1 MGTHQLEVSKGRSI
15 AYQTSPGERRPTVVM
30 VPGLHSYTHM
40 NGNKAACLQR
50 YCDMNDLPCVVY
62 DHECYGES
70 DGDVK
75 DVTFSRWVEDAVS
88 VIDRL
93 TEVVISGGDTLLY
106 MTVP

>member
-1 MGTHQLEVSKGRSI
+1 
-15 AYQTSPGERRPTVVM
+15 
-30 VPGLHSYTHM
+30 
-40 NGNKAACLQR
+40 
-50 YCDMNDLPCVVY
+50 MNDLPCVVY

-93 TEVVISGGDTLLY
+93 TEVVTSGGDTLLY
-106 MTVP
+106 MTVLLF

>member
-1 MGTHQLEVSKGRSI
+1 
-15 AYQTSPGERRPTVVM
+15 
-30 VPGLHSYTHM
+30 
-40 NGNKAACLQR
+40 
-50 YCDMNDLPCVVY
+50 MNDLPCVVY

-93 TEVVISGGDTLLY
+93 TEVVTSGVVVTHY
-106 MTVP
+106 RT

>member
-1 MGTHQLEVSKGRSI
+1 
-15 AYQTSPGERRPTVVM
+15 
-30 VPGLHSYTHM
+30 
-40 NGNKAACLQR
+40 
-50 YCDMNDLPCVVY
+50 MNDLPCVVY

-93 TEVVISGGDTLLY
+93 TEVQGLVAVTHY
-106 MTVP
+106 CT